1 MLQGKSGVSQRAHCD
16 PPAALS
22 NGSHVNRAL
31 LTRIPQCPAG
41 QRQDRTESTQLAT
54 NPRARLT
61 SCPTAISD
69 LTAFFLLP
77 YTHPL
82 FCRMEKAPPRQP
94 KVAWEEVA
102 APEESSSAE
111 EPAVVTMVEPL
122 QLNAR
127 WVPDF
132 AKSTMDFIQAFAS
145 SPTQFQD
152 KEQKLEF
159 LLSICTLCRDA
170 NLYDFSDDLNDFC
183 SRYKLV
189 EMVQM
194 LLNLEPKHEI
204 CTRVRR
210 LAMLAFAQLS
220 TIGTVLETRKVLRLC
235 FNSVFFLRPLEEMS
249 SVEATL
255 CSQALRSMDTM
266 LEVMLLSS
274 PASKISEMMQ
284 DMLEILLQYLFSDL
298 MAAQERVLGRIR
310 VLSHLLAKYSTEKT
324 DEDEDNGAA
333 SGQIQIAVL
342 GKLLGHLFF
351 KLFRPENKI
360 AVVVDILCSL
370 MTFLSAQKCATLPED
385 HVQPP
390 EHWESEIIS
399 WVNAPNTWK
408 VEAFGRY
415 LRPAERTGVV
425 LEAIEILGRS
435 AFLNKKPPMEFLE
448 EAMKSPEMWLMDVPK
463 VVRHIFAYSDEGN
476 ATIAHSFH
484 SLLVLM
490 ANKWP
495 GQVIAA
501 ALEAA
506 PNFSD
511 KVNLWKSL
519 FSARQTLEKVLKEL
533 QFQVQNWHKNIFTR
547 QQQMCLSF
555 LSMLAYGDILES
567 KVRPLYKNLSL
578 LRYPKM
584 EMVPL
589 VLRAL
594 ETLSESA
601 ETAKKMKGLLPEM
614 LKFLGHWSWDISVMA
629 LDTFH
634 NLLGQLKKKEAS
646 SMAVNVAQRLWFL
659 FDAKEDCVRER
670 SISLFGEL
678 LGKTAW
684 RDKKAMRR
692 NSWKALVQLVLH
704 MSDQVP
710 SVAEA
715 SKKAVLAVAELL
727 NWKELKHLAQAEQMW
742 KMGECLLAK
751 DSSRADQFVRDG
763 KPYLLN
769 PQAPI
774 REAALRFIGLA
785 ARHLTEQSED
795 TLTAVLLGLRTMKAG
810 ERDPSIRSLADQTSL
825 ILKALKDRQKSG
837 FSLRTLCRWCC

>member
-1 MLQGKSGVSQRAHCD
+1 
-16 PPAALS
+16 
-22 NGSHVNRAL
+22 
-31 LTRIPQCPAG
+31 
-41 QRQDRTESTQLAT
+41 
-54 NPRARLT
+54 
-61 SCPTAISD
+61 
-69 LTAFFLLP
+69 
-77 YTHPL
+77 
-82 FCRMEKAPPRQP
+82 MEKAPPRQP